1 MTTVQNGST
10 VTFNYRGTLSDGSE
24 FDSSYERNEPMT
36 VTTGQGNLIAGFE
49 NALTGMAAG
58 ETKTFTIEAA
68 DAYGNRDEEAFSSL
82 DKNMFP
88 DDFGFNVGMAIPL
101 KGPEGQQVIARLTE
115 VADTTVTVDLNHPL
129 AGQDLTFEVSVL
141 TVGKDHE

>member
-36 VTTGQGNLIAGFE
+36 ITTGEGNLITGFE
-49 NALTGMAAG
+49 NALAGMAAG

-82 DKNMFP
+82 DKAMFP

-129 AGQDLTFEVSVL
+129 AGQDLTFEVEVV
-141 TVGKDHE
+141 TVGEAE